1 MDWTRGYVAD
11 IGYTAGFY
19 RETAPSH
26 MAFAALLMGRS
37 PGRAYRPKRV
47 LELGFG
53 QGFGLSLLAA
63 ANPDIA
69 FEGYDFNP
77 EHVAHARRLIQ
88 DAELQNV
95 TVTETS
101 FEEAA
106 ARGGDNDLDVIAV
119 HGILSW
125 VDAVAG
131 DAIVAIARQRLQ
143 PDGMMYVSYNCM
155 PGWAPLAPIRQ
166 FMLQVKHRHAGR
178 SERQLG
184 LALDLITKLKAGNA
198 HYFLANPS
206 AAQHLEQMLKL
217 DRVYLAH
224 EYLDEHW
231 KLFQFSDM
239 VTMLGAAKL
248 AFLASATLPENL
260 DQYAVPAALSEL
272 VAQTDD
278 PILKETIRDYASNK
292 RFRRDLFARGSAS
305 LTSTEHRRLLTE
317 LKFALVMPRDQVSLQ
332 FGGPLT
338 MLTGVPE
345 LYAPLLDLLASKN
358 ASFDE
363 LMEVFPRSGKPG
375 ILLDCLGLLVHSGQ
389 VLPIVGGEAA
399 DAGPA
404 QRFNRAVVKSL
415 KAGRIYNA
423 LASPVTRTGIGVGE
437 VELLA
442 LAAVFDNQAEDV
454 ETAARYALSLLV
466 GMGKR
471 PINDGKLVDDDG
483 EALKLLEE
491 RLRVP
496 LQDRVPIWRRLGVL

>member
-1 MDWTRGYVAD
+1 
-11 IGYTAGFY
+11 
-19 RETAPSH
+19 
-26 MAFAALLMGRS
+26 
-37 PGRAYRPKRV
+37 
-47 LELGFG
+47 
-53 QGFGLSLLAA
+53 
-63 ANPDIA
+63 
-69 FEGYDFNP
+69 
-77 EHVAHARRLIQ
+77 
-88 DAELQNV
+88 
-95 TVTETS
+95 
-101 FEEAA
+101 
-106 ARGGDNDLDVIAV
+106 
-119 HGILSW
+119 
-125 VDAVAG
+125 
-131 DAIVAIARQRLQ
+131 
-143 PDGMMYVSYNCM
+143 
-155 PGWAPLAPIRQ
+155 
-166 FMLQVKHRHAGR
+166 
-178 SERQLG
+178 
-184 LALDLITKLKAGNA
+184 
-198 HYFLANPS
+198 
-206 AAQHLEQMLKL
+206 
-217 DRVYLAH
+217 
-224 EYLDEHW
+224 
-231 KLFQFSDM
+231 M

-471 PINDGKLVDDDG
+471 PINDGKLVDDDA